1 MVAGKVRLAMGLQKS
16 PANPKHETPPKPPLM
31 PSPSSANKN
40 NTTAQKPVFSRSF
53 GVYFPRS
60 SAQVQPRPPD
70 VTELLKLVEDLRDR
84 ESRLKTE
91 LLEHKLWKES
101 VAIVPVLENE
111 LLVKNAELEKA
122 LKQIEDFRNE
132 NETLKSEAEEM
143 KAKNEDE
150 REGREKKMRDMEE
163 EIAELKKTVSSYT
176 DIRIKAEIIAES
188 DELLS
193 SSQRFQGLVEF
204 SGKSNLIKNLRRNNN
219 KCTDTAIVFS
229 GLCNE
234 KVESL
239 EFKREEL
246 ETERPKHS
254 RSNSEELVESA
265 LVNIRSRVP
274 RVPKPPPRPSSSS
287 SSSSSMSSS
296 SSSDSTEK
304 QIPPP
309 PPPPPS
315 RPAPVAAVKRVSPPP
330 PPPPPVLKAIAPPPP
345 PPPPK
350 GRRAV
355 AAKVRRVP
363 EVAEFYHSLMRRDSK
378 REASGCTVPEALPA
392 TANARDMIGEI
403 ENRSAHLLAIK
414 TDVET
419 QGEFIR
425 FLIKEVENAAFT
437 DIEDVVPFV
446 KWLDDELSYL
456 VDERAVL
463 KHFDWPEQKADALR
477 EAAFGY
483 CDLKKPES
491 EASLFRD
498 DARQP
503 CGPALKKMQALLE
516 KLEHGVYNLSRMR
529 ESATKRYKGFQIP
542 TEWMLETGIVSQIKL
557 ASVKLAMK
565 YMRRVSAEL
574 EAVGG
579 GPEEEELIV
588 QGVRFA
594 FRVHQFAG
602 GFDVETMRAF
612 QELRDKAR
620 SCHVQ
625 CQNQQ
630 QKLIC
635 RSTPC

>member
-16 PANPKHETPPKPPLM
+16 PANPKYETPSKPSL

-40 NTTAQKPVFSRSF
+40 KNSQKAGFSRSF

-70 VTELLKLVEDLRDR
+70 VTELLRLVEELRER

-91 LLEHKLWKES
+91 LLEHKLLKES
-101 VAIVPVLENE
+101 FAIVPVLENE
-111 LLVKNAELEKA
+111 IVVKNEELERA
-122 LKQIEDFRNE
+122 LEEIENLRYE
-132 NETLKSEAEEM
+132 NETLKTEVEEM
-143 KAKNEDE
+143 KGKIEEE
-150 REGREKKMRDMEE
+150 REGSEMKVREMEE
-163 EIAELKKTVSSYT
+163 EIAELKKTVSSYS
-176 DIRIKAEIIAES
+176 DRNSKAEITAES

-193 SSQRFQGLVEF
+193 SSQRFQGLVEV
-204 SGKSNLIKNLRRNNN
+204 SVKSNLIRNLKRNNS
-219 KCTDTAIVFS
+219 KCMDAVVFS
-229 GLCNE
+229 ALNNE

-239 EFKREEL
+239 EFKREEI
-246 ETERPKHS
+246 ETERPRHS
-254 RSNSEELVESA
+254 RCNTEELVDST
-265 LVNIRSRVP
+265 LVSIRSRVP

-287 SSSSSMSSS
+287 TSSN
-296 SSSDSTEK
+296 SSSDSTENH
-304 QIPPP
+304 IPPP
-309 PPPPPS
+309 PPPPPP
-315 RPAPVAAVKRVSPPP
+315 PAPGAAVKRVLPPPSPPP
-330 PPPPPVLKAIAPPPP
+330 PVQKTIAPPPP

-350 GRRAV
+350 GMRAV

-378 REASGCTVPEALPA
+378 REAGGCSVPEALPA

-419 QGEFIR
+419 QGDFIR
-425 FLIKEVENAAFT
+425 FLIKEVETAALT

-483 CDLKKPES
+483 CDLKKLES
-491 EASLFRD
+491 EASLFSD
-498 DARQP
+498 DTRQP

-529 ESATKRYKGFQIP
+529 EFATKRYKGFQIP
-542 TEWMLETGIVSQIKL
+542 MNWMLETGIVSQIKL

-612 QELRDKAR
+612 QELRDKAG

-630 QKLIC
+630 QQKFIC